1 MTHPLDL
8 ALVRAAQSR
17 ASGFLDSVS
26 NVLSTAGSWEVMG
39 ALLLLVISG
48 LFFTGRRRVAGR
60 LIIAF
65 LATGLVEFTL
75 KTFLPVPPIP
85 QALGRSEDFAPLL
98 AVKYPYP
105 YPSGHLLR
113 SVIVLGSV
121 YLWSGSRALGIV
133 FALYLMCMVASRVY
147 LGVHWPSDVI
157 GGILL
162 GIAALAWTFRDSSK
176 GESG

>member
-1 MTHPLDL
+1 
-8 ALVRAAQSR
+8 
-17 ASGFLDSVS
+17 
-26 NVLSTAGSWEVMG
+26 MG
-39 ALLLLVISG
+39 ALLLLVIFG
-48 LFFTGRRRVAGR
+48 LFFAGRRRVAGR
-60 LIIAF
+60 LVLAF
-65 LATGLVEFTL
+65 LVAGLVEITL

-85 QALGRSEDFAPLL
+85 ESLGRSEDFAPLL

-121 YLWSGSRALGIV
+121 YLWSGSRALGI
-133 FALYLMCMVASRVY
+133 AIAIYLMCMAASRVY

-162 GIAALAWTFRDSSK
+162 GIAALAWAFMDDSK
-176 GESG
+176 GGAG